1 MTQRRKVPEYV
12 VGHVKQA
19 LAEEAGMGELDL
31 EVAVRDDRV
40 FISGE
45 VATEERRRAITD
57 LLETMLPDY
66 EIHNQVAVTDVEG
79 PRPAEDIS

>member
-1 MTQRRKVPEYV
+1 MTQHPKAPEYV

-19 LAEEAGMGELDL
+19 LAEEAGMGELDI

-45 VATEERRRAITD
+45 VATEERRDAITD
-57 LLETMLPDY
+57 LLEGMLPDY
-66 EIHNQVAVTDVEG
+66 EIHNQVSVTEVEG
-79 PRPAEDIS
+79 PSPPEDVT